1 MAYFSLSE
9 KRSENLHQNSILAW
23 LLVREQLALSLANQ
37 RLNLVLGLI
46 VATALLCVS
55 IVSAAC
61 VLLTNLAVSFGKP
74 SDAACKKAIA

>member
-9 KRSENLHQNSILAW
+9 KRPENLHQNSISAW

-46 VATALLCVS
+46 VATALLCFN
-55 IVSAAC
+55 C
-61 VLLTNLAVSFGKP
+61 ERRL
-74 SDAACKKAIA
+74 CIAYKSGGVVR